1 MRKSILR
8 TEIQELSDDAV
19 IIIYNWLDGMVKLF
33 ELNYYSQIQQYYQE
47 HDYYDNIM
55 YKKSNRNVEPF

>member
-19 IIIYNWLDGMVKLF
+19 IIIYNWLDDMVKL
-33 ELNYYSQIQQYYQE
+33 LYPLQKIGYPG
-47 HDYYDNIM
+47 
-55 YKKSNRNVEPF
+55 KTGVPPFTSPACGRGRHA